1 MAHRLSFVHARSLA
15 TLVAGCLATVLVV
28 GCNDPELERQAAFER
43 QFKQVAAEYAEVM
56 GGRPDLLSVS
66 PSEESIAA
74 LRAVADKAKGLSG
87 GSAGQQKAARELAA
101 SVMRTSASIQ
111 LARATWLESS
121 EEVVRGL
128 ARSASGLAADLE
140 AIASAA
146 EAMDLAESRS
156 TNEGSKSES
165 SSQARALKDALQ
177 ELEGPAGTLNDE
189 ISEANSRLA
198 ELGQEAAV
206 LLRKARESSAS
217 AGLAFV
223 EEAAAIK
230 TEARNLAKTTSMNQI
245 EADAMAG
252 EGKVVGGKLQE
263 AEAKRDAATSALD
276 LINSFESSID
286 GEAAKARDV
295 AKSLRST
302 ASNLMKSIADERAGA
317 LKAAYEAAAAD
328 MAAAAGDTESDALKN
343 SILSDELRMRVTQ
356 VMGMGAQGR
365 MLASAGGDKAAGLS
379 DLKSAA
385 EAAITELKDKA
396 TAAAEQFAS
405 AGEDPALASL
415 KGYVDGV
422 KKMADGLTVDLLMN
436 PPKAA
441 ETKVASGSKSS
452 GRSMSGAGGAS
463 EADLDALI
471 ARMNAAEGDAAA
483 NLGMVEYIDDSTPAG
498 KAMKDMLAGAA
509 NMMKP
514 LMDAVSEKF
523 GAAEA
528 AKIAEGLGGGM
539 GRGGRGGMGGMGAM
553 SARMRSLTK
562 KSVNGDTA
570 ICTTADGEEV
580 TFTSR
585 SGSWKLDVASTM
597 SEEQAAQMQ
606 QLAPMLSMMM
616 APMKAAAE
624 AVAARVKA
632 GEFTSA
638 EEAGA
643 ALQQEMMKGLGGGM
657 GGGFGGAGRGRGGR
671 GGGDAGAEGEN

>member
-1 MAHRLSFVHARSLA
+1 MAHRLSSVHARSLA

-43 QFKQVAAEYAEVM
+43 QFKQVASEYAEVM

-66 PSEESIAA
+66 PSDESIAA

-87 GSAGQQKAARELAA
+87 GSGGQQKAARELAA

-121 EEVVRGL
+121 EDVVRGL
-128 ARSASGLAADLE
+128 ALSASSLAADLE

-146 EAMDLAESRS
+146 EAMDLAGSRS
-156 TNEGSKSES
+156 ESEGAKSES
-165 SSQARALKDALQ
+165 SSEARALKDALQ

-189 ISEANSRLA
+189 ISQANSRLA

-217 AGLAFV
+217 AGLALV

-245 EADAMAG
+245 EADAMSG
-252 EGKVVGGKLQE
+252 EAKVVGGALQA
-263 AEAKRDAATSALD
+263 AEGMRDAATAALE

-286 GEAAKARDV
+286 GEAAKARDL
-295 AKSLRST
+295 AKNLRST
-302 ASNLMKSIADERAGA
+302 AANLMKSIADERAGA

-328 MAAAAGDTESDALKN
+328 MAAAVGDTESDALKN

-356 VMGMGAQGR
+356 LMGMGAQGR
-365 MLASAGGDKAAGLS
+365 MLVSAGGDKASGLS

-385 EAAITELKDKA
+385 ESAITELKDKA

-422 KKMADGLTVDLLMN
+422 KKMADGLTLDLLMN
-436 PPKAA
+436 PPKPV
-441 ETKVASGSKSS
+441 ETKVASGAKSS

-483 NLGMVEYIDDSTPAG
+483 NLAMVEYIDDSTPAG
-498 KAMKDMLAGAA
+498 KAMKDMVAGAA

-523 GAAEA
+523 GAAAA
-528 AKIAEGLGGGM
+528 AKIAEGLGGG
-539 GRGGRGGMGGMGAM
+539 GRGGRGAMGGMGAM
-553 SARMRSLTK
+553 SAQMRSLTK
-562 KSVNGDTA
+562 KSVSGDTT
-570 ICTTADGEEV
+570 ICTTADGQEV

-632 GEFTSA
+632 GEFASA

-643 ALQQEMMKGLGGGM
+643 ALQQEMMKGM

-671 GGGDAGAEGEN
+671 GGGDHGAEGEN

>member
-1 MAHRLSFVHARSLA
+1 MAHRLSSVHARSLA

-43 QFKQVAAEYAEVM
+43 QFKQVASEYAEVV

-66 PSEESIAA
+66 PTEESIAA

-87 GSAGQQKAARELAA
+87 GSAGQQKAAREFAA

-121 EEVVRGL
+121 EDVVRGL
-128 ARSASGLAADLE
+128 ALSASSLAADLE

-146 EAMDLAESRS
+146 EAMDLTGSRS
-156 TNEGSKSES
+156 DSEGTKSES
-165 SSQARALKDALQ
+165 SSEARSLKDALQ

-189 ISEANSRLA
+189 ISQANSRLA

-245 EADAMAG
+245 EADAMSG
-252 EGKVVGGKLQE
+252 EAKVVGGALQA
-263 AEAKRDAATSALD
+263 AEGVRDAATSALD

-295 AKSLRST
+295 AKNLRSV
-302 ASNLMKSIADERAGA
+302 ASTLMKSIADERAGA

-343 SILSDELRMRVTQ
+343 SLLSDELRLRVTQ
-356 VMGMGAQGR
+356 IMGLGAQGR
-365 MLASAGGDKAAGLS
+365 MLASAGGDRASGLS
-379 DLKSAA
+379 DLKGAA
-385 EAAITELKDKA
+385 ETAITELKEKA
-396 TAAAEQFAS
+396 TAAADQFAS

-441 ETKVASGSKSS
+441 EAKVASGSKSS

-463 EADLDALI
+463 EADLDALV
-471 ARMNAAEGDAAA
+471 ARLNALEGPAA
-483 NLGMVEYIDDSTPAG
+483 NEMMLELIDDSTPTG
-498 KAMKDMLAGAA
+498 KAMKDMLGSAVS
-509 NMMKP
+509 MMKP
-514 LMDAVSEKF
+514 LTDAVAEKF
-523 GAAEA
+523 GADAA
-528 AKIAEGLGGGM
+528 AKLAEGLGG
-539 GRGGRGGMGGMGAM
+539 RQAGGMGSSLRLGDGMNG
-553 SARMRSLTK
+553 LTK
-562 KSVNGDTA
+562 KSVDGATA
-570 ICTTADGEEV
+570 VFTTEDGTEIR
-580 TFTSR
+580 FTSS
-585 SGSWKLDVASTM
+585 SGSWKLDAAATM
-597 SEEQAAQMQ
+597 SEEQAAQLQ

-616 APMKAAAE
+616 APMKKAAT
-624 AVAARVKA
+624 AVADRVKA
-632 GEFTSA
+632 GEFASA
-638 EEAGA
+638 EEVGA
-643 ALQQEMMKGLGGGM
+643 ALQQEMMKSM
-657 GGGFGGAGRGRGGR
+657 GGGFGGGRGRGGR

>member
-1 MAHRLSFVHARSLA
+1 MAHRLSSVHARSLA

-43 QFKQVAAEYAEVM
+43 QFKQVASEYAEVV

-66 PSEESIAA
+66 PTEESIAA

-87 GSAGQQKAARELAA
+87 GSAGQQKAAREFAA

-121 EEVVRGL
+121 EDVVRGL
-128 ARSASGLAADLE
+128 ALSASSLAADLE

-146 EAMDLAESRS
+146 EAMDLTGSRS
-156 TNEGSKSES
+156 DSEGTKSES
-165 SSQARALKDALQ
+165 SSEARALKDALQ

-189 ISEANSRLA
+189 ISQANSRLA

-245 EADAMAG
+245 EADAMSG
-252 EGKVVGGKLQE
+252 EAKVVGGALQA
-263 AEAKRDAATSALD
+263 AEGVRDAATSALD

-295 AKSLRST
+295 AKNLRSV
-302 ASNLMKSIADERAGA
+302 ASTLMKSIADERAGA

-343 SILSDELRMRVTQ
+343 SLLSDELRLRVTQ
-356 VMGMGAQGR
+356 IMGLGAQGR
-365 MLASAGGDKAAGLS
+365 MLASAGGDRASGLS
-379 DLKSAA
+379 DLKGAA
-385 EAAITELKDKA
+385 ETAITELKEKA
-396 TAAAEQFAS
+396 TAAADQFAS

-441 ETKVASGSKSS
+441 EAKVASGSKSS

-463 EADLDALI
+463 EADLDALV
-471 ARMNAAEGDAAA
+471 ARLNALEGPAA
-483 NLGMVEYIDDSTPAG
+483 NEMMLELIDDSTPTG
-498 KAMKDMLAGAA
+498 KAMKDMLGSAVS
-509 NMMKP
+509 MMKP
-514 LMDAVSEKF
+514 LTDAVAEKF
-523 GAAEA
+523 GADAA
-528 AKIAEGLGGGM
+528 AKLAEGLGG
-539 GRGGRGGMGGMGAM
+539 RQAGGMGSSLRLGDGMNG
-553 SARMRSLTK
+553 LTK
-562 KSVNGDTA
+562 KSVDGATA
-570 ICTTADGEEV
+570 VFTTEDGTEIR
-580 TFTSR
+580 FTSS
-585 SGSWKLDVASTM
+585 SGSWKLDAAATM
-597 SEEQAAQMQ
+597 SEEQAAQLQ

-616 APMKAAAE
+616 APMKKAAT
-624 AVAARVKA
+624 AVADRVKA
-632 GEFTSA
+632 GEFASA
-638 EEAGA
+638 EEVGA
-643 ALQQEMMKGLGGGM
+643 ALQQEMMKSM
-657 GGGFGGAGRGRGGR
+657 GGGFGGGRGRGGR

>member
-1 MAHRLSFVHARSLA
+1 MVNRLSFVHARSLA
-15 TLVAGCLATVLVV
+15 ALAAGCLATVLVV

-43 QFKQVAAEYAEVM
+43 HFKQVSAEYAQVL

-66 PSEESIAA
+66 PSDESIAA
-74 LRAVADKAKGLSG
+74 LRAVAEKAKGLSG
-87 GSAGQQKAARELAA
+87 GSAGQQKAAREFAA
-101 SVMRTSASIQ
+101 SVLRTSASIQ

-121 EEVVRGL
+121 ADLGRGL
-128 ARSASGLAADLE
+128 AMSASNLASDLE

-146 EAMDLAESRS
+146 ESMDLAGARGDAEDA
-156 TNEGSKSES
+156 KSAS
-165 SSQARALKDALQ
+165 AREATALREVLKT
-177 ELEGPAGTLNDE
+177 LEEPAGALNDD
-189 ISEANSRLA
+189 ISKANARLG

-230 TEARNLAKTTSMNQI
+230 NEARAVAKTASLNQI
-245 EADAMAG
+245 EADSMTLEAS
-252 EGKVVGGKLQE
+252 VVGGALQS
-263 AEAKRDAATSALD
+263 AEGIQSAATSALE
-276 LINSFESSID
+276 LIGSYKSSID

-295 AKSLRST
+295 AKSLR
-302 ASNLMKSIADERAGA
+302 AGAANLMKSIADERAGA

-328 MAAAAGDTESDALKN
+328 MAAASADTESDALKN
-343 SILSDELRMRVTQ
+343 SITSDDLRLRMTQ
-356 VMGMGAQGR
+356 IVGIGSQGR
-365 MLASAGGDKAAGLS
+365 MLASVGGDKASGLS
-379 DLKSAA
+379 DLKSSA
-385 EAAITELKDKA
+385 ETAIAELKEKA
-396 TAAAEQFAS
+396 NAAAEQFAN
-405 AGEDPALASL
+405 AGEDPTLASM
-415 KGYVDGV
+415 KSYVDGV
-422 KKMADGLTVDLLMN
+422 KKTADGLTVDLLMN
-436 PPKAA
+436 PPKLVEAKA
-441 ETKVASGSKSS
+441 ASGSKSS

-483 NLGMVEYIDDSTPAG
+483 NLAMVEFIDDSTPAG
-498 KAMKDMLAGAA
+498 KAMKDMVAGAA
-509 NMMKP
+509 TMMKP

-528 AKIAEGLGGGM
+528 AKIAQGLGGGM
-539 GRGGRGGMGGMGAM
+539 GGGRGGMGGMGGM
-553 SARMRSLTK
+553 SARIRSLTK
-562 KSVNGDTA
+562 KSVSGDTA
-570 ICTTADGEEV
+570 VCATADGQEV

>member
-1 MAHRLSFVHARSLA
+1 MANRLSFVHARSLA
-15 TLVAGCLATVLVV
+15 ALVAGCLATVLVA

-43 QFKQVAAEYAEVM
+43 QFKQVSAEYAQVL

-74 LRAVADKAKGLSG
+74 LRAVAEKVKGLSG
-87 GSAGQQKAARELAA
+87 GSAGQQKAAREFAA
-101 SVMRTSASIQ
+101 SVLRTSASIQ
-111 LARATWLESS
+111 LARSTWLESS
-121 EEVVRGL
+121 AEVGRGL
-128 ARSASGLAADLE
+128 AISASNLAADLE

-146 EAMDLAESRS
+146 EAMDLAGARS
-156 TNEGSKSES
+156 EAEEAKSGS
-165 SSQARALKDALQ
+165 AREASALRDALKQ
-177 ELEGPAGTLNDE
+177 LEEPAGALNDD
-189 ISEANSRLA
+189 ISKANARLA

-230 TEARNLAKTTSMNQI
+230 NEARTIAKTTSMNQI
-245 EADAMAG
+245 EADTMTLEAS
-252 EGKVVGGKLQE
+252 VVGGALQA
-263 AEAKRDAATSALD
+263 AEGMQAAATSALE
-276 LINSFESSID
+276 LIGSYKSSID
-286 GEAAKARDV
+286 GEAAKAREV
-295 AKSLRST
+295 AKSLRSGAAT
-302 ASNLMKSIADERAGA
+302 LMKAIADERAGA

-328 MAAAAGDTESDALKN
+328 MAAVAADTESDSLKN
-343 SILSDELRMRVTQ
+343 SVTSDELRMRVSQIT
-356 VMGMGAQGR
+356 GMGAQGR
-365 MLASAGGDKAAGLS
+365 MLASVGGDKASGLS
-379 DLKSAA
+379 DLKGAA
-385 EAAITELKDKA
+385 EAAITELKEKA
-396 TAAAEQFAS
+396 NAAAEQFAN
-405 AGEDPALASL
+405 AGEDPALASM
-415 KGYVDGV
+415 KSYVDGV
-422 KKMADGLTVDLLMN
+422 KKMADGMTVELLMN
-436 PPKAA
+436 PPKPV
-441 ETKVASGSKSS
+441 ETKVAKGSKSS
-452 GRSMSGAGGAS
+452 GRSMSGSGGAS

-483 NLGMVEYIDDSTPAG
+483 NLGMVDYIDDSTPAG
-498 KAMKDMLAGAA
+498 KAMKDMVAGAA
-509 NMMKP
+509 TMMKP

-528 AKIAEGLGGGM
+528 AKIAQGLGGGM
-539 GRGGRGGMGGMGAM
+539 GGRGRGGLGAMGAQL
-553 SARMRSLTK
+553 RSLTK
-562 KSVNGDTA
+562 KSVSGDTA
-570 ICTTADGEEV
+570 VCTTADGQEV

-632 GEFTSA
+632 GEFASA

-657 GGGFGGAGRGRGGR
+657 GGARGRGGR